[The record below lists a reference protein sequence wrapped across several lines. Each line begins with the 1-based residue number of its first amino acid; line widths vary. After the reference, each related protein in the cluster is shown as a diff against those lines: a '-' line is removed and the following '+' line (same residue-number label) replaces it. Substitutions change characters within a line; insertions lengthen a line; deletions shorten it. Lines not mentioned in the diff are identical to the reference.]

1 MKEQYLDII
10 SLINSSYYKENK
22 RLNWHISQFEYDKLS
37 RDVYEVL
44 NNLTLPNDD
53 LEVFNVCKP
62 SIYSTL
68 SSYLTHVY
76 DYVVLQSK
84 DIESVYSN
92 ESHIY
97 IKNIWE
103 NNSIDSIFSIE
114 LEKKRFKKNTL
125 KAIYSFLVKYFPKSI
140 FDYTVASKN
149 GLVNEFISIH
159 EKEKF
164 LQISLPYHFTINTTN
179 NSYIESLTINISSE
193 IFKTIEDKYFELDK
207 EQKESIEF
215 IISTFLARAYSDINQ
230 YNGFLKGCKSILT
243 GTGNNYHN
251 RLISTL
257 AKKENI
263 EVCRFYHGGDR
274 CFYDD
279 DWYWENEFFQTDTF
293 VTYGRKWKQFAVEM
307 IKNKNLNIKV
317 KAIGSK
323 YHQKIFDKY
332 FNRKSN
338 DKKKILYIPNSFVG
352 EARQFPYA
360 KIIDPLLFDW
370 QKYLIET
377 LQNNGFE
384 VIYKKHPKGFFQEEN
399 ILGKIAAYELTEPMM
414 KALEGIDM
422 VLCDMAGSA
431 FVESLC
437 AGKDI
442 VIIDTQQRP
451 FNENNKEE
459 LQKAVKIVEAYWEDN
474 ILKINEKKLIDT
486 FRTININEEDKKR
499 LIFDYFLNGDEND

>member
-10 SLINSSYYKENK
+10 SLINSDYYKKNK
-22 RLNWHISQFEYDKLS
+22 RLNWHISQLEYDKFA
-37 RDVYEVL
+37 RDLYEIL
-44 NNLTLPNDD
+44 NNLILSDD
-53 LEVFNVCKP
+53 ELEVFNICKT

-76 DYVVLQSK
+76 DYVLLQSK
-84 DIESVYSN
+84 DIEPVYSH

-125 KAIYSFLVKYFPKSI
+125 KTIYSFFVKYFPKSI
-140 FDYTVASKN
+140 FDYTIASKN
-149 GLVNEFISIH
+149 GLVNEFISMH
-159 EKEKF
+159 DKERF
-164 LQISLPYHFTINTTN
+164 LQISLPYHFSIDTTN
-179 NSYIESLTINISSE
+179 NSYIKNLTIKISTE
-193 IFKTIEDKYFELDK
+193 IFKVIEDEYFELNC

-215 IISTFLARAYSDINQ
+215 IITTFLVRAYNDINQ
-230 YNGFLKGCKSILT
+230 YNGFLKGSKSIIT

-263 EVCRFYHGGDR
+263 EVSRFYHGGDR

-293 VTYGRKWKQFAVEM
+293 VTYGTKWRQFTLED
-307 IKNKNLNIKV
+307 IDEKNLNIKV

-323 YHQKIFDKY
+323 YHKKLFDKY
-332 FNRKSN
+332 FGKKSN

-370 QKYLIET
+370 QKYLIEI
-377 LQNNGFE
+377 LQENAFE

-399 ILGKIAAYELTEPMM
+399 ILGKIAKYESTEPMM
-414 KALEGIDM
+414 KALEGVDM

-442 VIIDTQQRP
+442 VLIDTKQRP
-451 FNENNKEE
+451 FDENNKKE
-459 LQKAVKIVEAYWEDN
+459 LQKAVKIAEAYWEDN
-474 ILKINEKKLIDT
+474 ILKIDEDKLIDT

-499 LIFDYFLNGDEND
+499 LVFDYFLNGDKDD